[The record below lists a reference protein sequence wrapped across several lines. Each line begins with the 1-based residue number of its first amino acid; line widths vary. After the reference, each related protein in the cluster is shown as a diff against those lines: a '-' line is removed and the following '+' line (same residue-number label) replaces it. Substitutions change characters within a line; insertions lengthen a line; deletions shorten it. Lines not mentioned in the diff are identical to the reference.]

1 MRIFLSLFFTIS
13 LLFSMDLKTIN
24 GSFTQT
30 LTSPDEDIITYEGL
44 IFLNLK
50 GKALWRYSSPTPKE
64 VYVNG
69 KSVVVVEPLLEQAI
83 VAKIDSTF
91 DINSL
96 LKEQIENG
104 KKVVVYDGISY
115 EVTFNDFKP
124 KTISYVDQMENRV
137 KILFENVELNGDFDV
152 SVFTP
157 NIPKEFDIIKN

>member
-1 MRIFLSLFFTIS
+1 
-13 LLFSMDLKTIN
+13 MDLKTIN
-24 GSFTQT
+24 GNFTQT
-30 LTSPDEDIITYEGL
+30 LTSPDEDIITYEGS
-44 IFLNLK
+44 IFLNLN

-137 KILFENVELNGDFDV
+137 KILFENVELNGDFDA